1 MWKSLIKFLAVLWL
15 KNRMEFIRSNFF
27 NKLNTNS
34 NDDLTKLKE
43 TIAVLAE
50 SRAAIFKQ
58 NFNHEIN
65 RVVNSLFGFM
75 LILLAAILSLLTGL
89 AWLFAVAWNSPNRDL
104 ILGSTVLLP
113 ILVAVVVYF
122 YIRQSW
128 QKQPLLQQ
136 SIWQVE
142 SDWQLFRNGFDGMSH
157 KEKVQEADVQ
167 ETARQFKDAG

>member
-15 KNRMEFIRSNFF
+15 KNRMEFIRNNFF

-50 SRAAIFKQ
+50 SRAAIFKH

-89 AWLFAVAWNSPNRDL
+89 AWLFALAWTSPNRDL
-104 ILGSTVLLP
+104 ILSITMLLP
-113 ILVAVVVYF
+113 VLIAVAVYF

-128 QKQPLLQQ
+128 QKQALFQQ
-136 SIWQVE
+136 SILQVE
-142 SDWQLFRNGFDGMSH
+142 SDWQLFRDGFDGLAQ
-157 KEKVQEADVQ
+157 KT
-167 ETARQFKDAG
+167 TAQKTDAQKNG